1 MQTLMKPSNCSISS
15 GSSVSATHLG
25 FSIIKGLIACRCS
38 CAERNVQYL
47 AENLND
53 SVSCEMAHVL
63 LHIARNWC

>member
-1 MQTLMKPSNCSISS
+1 MQTLMKPSICNISS
-15 GSSVSATHLG
+15 GSSMSATHLG
-25 FSIIKGLIACRCS
+25 FSIIKGLIACS

-53 SVSCEMAHVL
+53 SFSCEMAHVL